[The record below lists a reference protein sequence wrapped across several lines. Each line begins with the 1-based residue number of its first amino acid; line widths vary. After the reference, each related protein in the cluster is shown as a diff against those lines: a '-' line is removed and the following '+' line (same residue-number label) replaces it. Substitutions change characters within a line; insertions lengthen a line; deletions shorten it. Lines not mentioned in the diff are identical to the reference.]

1 MTTIKRYNVD
11 ELTNL
16 CNELAYKELATST
29 TRWENNQ
36 RAEEGKT
43 LFRMDLEEGLTNC
56 SIYRDRIDNFLEK
69 SEDSSLTKDQKT
81 IYLRAVDLLYKL
93 SDDEEL
99 TTIEYSKKLYEK
111 EKNIYNSRF
120 YLEFPLDKKLNAL
133 YDDLTFFCLRYCD
146 ISAIWNNKQT
156 LIKSYK
162 GDKRALEHFAELCWG
177 KKDSADKKAFL
188 ACKNDKE
195 RCDFLQDKFGTDYI
209 DQFEAMSDED
219 KLKFTKEHVEFTH
232 AALGPVESSS
242 WGIVLYGAV
251 DPKFQ
256 SGSSSDQM
264 ALPKEFADFE
274 NLTLAKTMEIR
285 NNDLQQRLQTKIDID
300 KENLKVLDERVVR
313 GDLYKILEAPKSFG
327 NGQFRYI
334 IRYVCPSTGR
344 VYFNALN
351 ERSLSESKF
360 YNKNDVINSLI
371 YAWWHVNNCGENPM
385 DEEAVI
391 RC

>member
-1 MTTIKRYNVD
+1 MTTIKRYTVD
-11 ELTNL
+11 ELIPL

-29 TRWENNQ
+29 TRWENNN

-56 SIYRDRIDNFLEK
+56 SIYRDRIENFLEK
-69 SEDSSLTKDQKT
+69 SEDKSLTKDQKT
-81 IYLRAVDLLYKL
+81 VYLRAVDLLYKL

-146 ISAIWNNKQT
+146 VSAIWNNKQT

-162 GDKRALEHFAELCWG
+162 GNKRALEHFAELCWG
-177 KKDSADKKAFL
+177 KKDTEEKKKFL
-188 ACKNDKE
+188 SLKNDTQ
-195 RCDFLQDKFGTDYI
+195 RCEYLQELFGTDYI
-209 DQFEAMSDED
+209 DQFEALETEEE
-219 KLKFTKEHVEFTH
+219 KIAFTKEHVEFTH

-251 DPKFQ
+251 DPKY
-256 SGSSSDQM
+256 SEGGSSDQM

-274 NLTLAKTMEIR
+274 NLTLAKTIEIR

-300 KENLKVLDERVVR
+300 RENLEVLDEQNIR
-313 GDLYKILEAPKSFG
+313 GDLYKILKAPQAFG
-327 NGQFRYI
+327 NGRFRYI

-344 VYFNALN
+344 VYFNAMD
-351 ERSLSESKF
+351 ERSLSESKYF
-360 YNKNDVINSLI
+360 ENDNIKTLI
-371 YAWWHVNNCGENPM
+371 PSWWHINNCGEDPF
-385 DEEAVI
+385 EEEEVI

>member
-1 MTTIKRYNVD
+1 MTTIKRYGIK
-11 ELTNL
+11 ELTAL
-16 CNELAYKELATST
+16 CNELAYQELAWST

-56 SIYRDRIDNFLEK
+56 SIYRDRIENFLEK
-69 SEDSSLTKDQKT
+69 ADDSSLTKDQKT

-99 TTIEYSKKLYEK
+99 TTITYSKNLYDK

-156 LIKSYK
+156 LIRTYK
-162 GDKRALEHFAELCWG
+162 GNKRALEHFAELCWG
-177 KKDSADKKAFL
+177 SGANDDKTAFL
-188 ACKNDKE
+188 ALKNDE
-195 RCDFLQDKFGTDYI
+195 DRCAFLQDKFGTDYI
-209 DQFEAMSDED
+209 DYFESLSDDE
-219 KLKFTKEHVEFTH
+219 KLKYTKKHVEFTH

-242 WGIVLYGAV
+242 WGIVLYGTV

-256 SGSSSDQM
+256 NSTSSDQS
-264 ALPKEFADFE
+264 ALPKEFADFD
-274 NLTLAKTMEIR
+274 NLTLAKTMEIK

-313 GDLYKILEAPKSFG
+313 GDLYKILEAPSAFG
-327 NGQFRYI
+327 NGRFKYI

-344 VYFNALN
+344 VYFNAID
-351 ERSLSESKF
+351 ERSLSESK
-360 YNKNDVINSLI
+360 YYKNGDVNSLI
-371 YAWWHVNNCGENPM
+371 YAWWHVNNCGEDPM

>member
-1 MTTIKRYNVD
+1 MTTIKRYGVD
-11 ELTNL
+11 EFTSI
-16 CNELAYKELATST
+16 CNELAYQELATST

-69 SEDSSLTKDQKT
+69 SEDKSLTKDQKT

-156 LIKSYK
+156 LIRSYK
-162 GDKRALEHFAELCWG
+162 GNKRALEHFAELCWG
-177 KKDSADKKAFL
+177 KKDNEDKKAFL
-188 ACKNDKE
+188 ALKNDDK
-195 RCDFLQDKFGTDYI
+195 RCEFLQEKFGTDYI
-209 DQFEAMSDED
+209 DYFESLSDEE
-219 KLKFTKEHVEFTH
+219 KLAYTKEHVEFTH
-232 AALGPVESSS
+232 AAIGPVESSN
-242 WGIVLYGAV
+242 WGIVLYGTV

-256 SGSSSDQM
+256 SGSGSDQM
-264 ALPKEFADFE
+264 ALSKEFADFDK
-274 NLTLAKTMEIR
+274 LTLAKTMEIK

-300 KENLKVLDERVVR
+300 RENLKVLDEKMVR

-327 NGQFRYI
+327 NGRFRYI

-344 VYFNALN
+344 VYFNAID
-351 ERSLSESKF
+351 EQSLSESKF
-360 YNKNDVINSLI
+360 YKRDSVDSLI
-371 YAWWHVNNCGENPM
+371 YAWWHVNNCGEDPLA
-385 DEEAVI
+385 EEAVI

>member
-1 MTTIKRYNVD
+1 MTTIKRYTA
-11 ELTNL
+11 EEITNI

-36 RAEEGKT
+36 IAEEGKT
-43 LFRMDLEEGLTNC
+43 LLRMDLEEGLTNC

-69 SEDSSLTKDQKT
+69 SEDKSLTKDQKT

-99 TTIEYSKKLYEK
+99 TTIKYSKDLYKK

-120 YLEFPLDKKLNAL
+120 YLEFPLDKKINAL

-162 GDKRALEHFAELCWG
+162 GNKRALEHFATLCWG
-177 KKDSADKKAFL
+177 KGDSEDKTAFL
-188 ACKNDKE
+188 ALKTDKK
-195 RCDFLQDKFGTDYI
+195 RCEFLQEKFGTDYI
-209 DQFEAMSDED
+209 DYFETLSEEE
-219 KLKFTKEHVEFTH
+219 KLAYVKEHVEFTH
-232 AALGPVESSS
+232 AAIGPVESSS
-242 WGIVLYGAV
+242 WGIVLYGSV

-256 SGSSSDQM
+256 SGSDST
-264 ALPKEFADFE
+264 ALSKEFADFE
-274 NLTLAKTMEIR
+274 NLTLAKTMEIK

-300 KENLKVLDERVVR
+300 RENLKVLDERVVR
-313 GDLYKILEAPKSFG
+313 GDNYKILQAPDSFG
-327 NGQFRYI
+327 NGRFRYI

-344 VYFNALN
+344 VYFNAVD
-351 ERSLSESKF
+351 ETSLSESKF
-360 YNKNDVINSLI
+360 YNRNNPVPTLIN
-371 YAWWHVNNCGENPM
+371 AWWHINNCGEDPTV
-385 DEEAVI
+385 EEDVI

>member
-1 MTTIKRYNVD
+1 
-11 ELTNL
+11 
-16 CNELAYKELATST
+16 
-29 TRWENNQ
+29 
-36 RAEEGKT
+36 
-43 LFRMDLEEGLTNC
+43 
-56 SIYRDRIDNFLEK
+56 
-69 SEDSSLTKDQKT
+69 
-81 IYLRAVDLLYKL
+81 
-93 SDDEEL
+93 
-99 TTIEYSKKLYEK
+99 
-111 EKNIYNSRF
+111 
-120 YLEFPLDKKLNAL
+120 
-133 YDDLTFFCLRYCD
+133 
-146 ISAIWNNKQT
+146 
-156 LIKSYK
+156 
-162 GDKRALEHFAELCWG
+162 
-177 KKDSADKKAFL
+177 
-188 ACKNDKE
+188 
-195 RCDFLQDKFGTDYI
+195 
-209 DQFEAMSDED
+209 MSDED

-300 KENLKVLDERVVR
+300 KENLKVLDEKVVR